1 MGTSGDYLAGDVNL
15 DGKVSTADLLVMK
28 KYLLGMT
35 TLTGQSLVNGDM
47 NQDQKVTT
55 ADLLSLKKV
64 LLGITK

>member
-1 MGTSGDYLAGDVNL
+1 
-15 DGKVSTADLLVMK
+15 MK